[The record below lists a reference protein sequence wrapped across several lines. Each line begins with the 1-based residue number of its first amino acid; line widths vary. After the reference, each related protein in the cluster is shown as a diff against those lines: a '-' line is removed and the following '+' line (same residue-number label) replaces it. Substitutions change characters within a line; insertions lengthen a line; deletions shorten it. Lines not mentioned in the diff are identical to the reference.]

1 MIKYDYKTIQSLQHV
16 KYRKIYKK
24 YIIEGR
30 RITESALNRNIDI
43 GPVFCTNSF
52 FREIGHGSKKSSIKA
67 F

>member
-1 MIKYDYKTIQSLQHV
+1 MIKYDYKTIQSLQYV

-30 RITESALNRNIDI
+30 RITESALNLNINI
-43 GPVFCTNSF
+43 GPIFCTKSF
-52 FREIGHGSKKSSIKA
+52 FRENRTWVKKILNGG